1 MFSKKCLSFVMT
13 FLNVKGDL
21 KCGASLIFKISERD
35 DTFYVDVMVWTKLSM
50 ARTANII
57 RLWIKVIWM
66 TKYFTQSILEKEIII
81 NEKAFLILLLN
92 RQQVSKP
99 GDITDPV
106 LDRKQI
112 TVLTVNLIQNVGW
125 ANFDPVRTISFFNWP
140 RSFRAKILSR
150 LRLICRSIFMAGLL

>member
-1 MFSKKCLSFVMT
+1 MKNITVFSKKCFPFVMT

-92 RQQVSKP
+92 RQQVYRDASNTIGHLNLTGHVPRLSK
-99 GDITDPV
+99 GKLLIVYRSQHWLFQLKQWHQREFCGCVQRKYITE
-106 LDRKQI
+106 LHTK
-112 TVLTVNLIQNVGW
+112 
-125 ANFDPVRTISFFNWP
+125 S
-140 RSFRAKILSR
+140 
-150 LRLICRSIFMAGLL
+150 